1 MGGGEVAA
9 GEANAFD
16 VPSGADMNSVYCGPF
31 GRVHIAEKQL
41 GVFSIFE
48 FPAMILVFV
57 VDWGAFG
64 SFIIVSRERKV
75 SYGGSFK
82 EVSFD
87 GRREG
92 ERKLA
97 CLDASLHVVEAHK
110 LIVDI

>member
-31 GRVHIAEKQL
+31 GRVHIAEKQFV
-41 GVFSIFE
+41 VFSIFE
-48 FPAMILVFV
+48 FPAVILVFV

-64 SFIIVSRERKV
+64 RFIVVFRERKV
-75 SYGGSFK
+75 SFGGAFK

-92 ERKLA
+92 ERELA
-97 CLDASLHVVEAHK
+97 CLDGSLHVVEAHK
-110 LIVDI
+110 FIADI

>member
-1 MGGGEVAA
+1 MGGGKVAA

-16 VPSGADMNSVYCGPF
+16 VPSGADMNSVYCRPF
-31 GRVHIAEKQL
+31 GRVHIAEKQFV
-41 GVFSIFE
+41 VFPIFE

-57 VDWGAFG
+57 VDWSAFG
-64 SFIIVSRERKV
+64 GFIVVSWVREVSFW
-75 SYGGSFK
+75 GAFK

-110 LIVDI
+110 LIIDI